1 MPAARRVLLAP
12 PAPWDETR
20 LLEAARALPPSAG
33 PLRPGDALG
42 DLVVLGVEP
51 APGAA
56 PDASTVFDL
65 APAPRPRAAP
75 LVDVAVLLD
84 VSESMGL
91 PWSDDLTR
99 SEAAREA
106 LSSFLAGGGAGVGQV
121 SVLAFSRE
129 ARLVAGPADHGSYA
143 TFRVPAPS
151 GPARTGAALDA
162 ALAHLA
168 GRGRPDRVQAVLLLS
183 DGVGDAEEAME
194 AARRAARLGVPV
206 HALVFAPEA
215 DPAFHDLSRATR
227 GSAQVATL
235 PLTVDFVHD
244 PGSDAS

>member
-1 MPAARRVLLAP
+1 MPVARRVLLAP
-12 PAPWDETR
+12 PGAWDEDR
-20 LLEAARALPPSAG
+20 LLDAARGLPGDAG

-51 APGAA
+51 APGDA

-65 APAPRPRAAP
+65 APAPRPASAP

-84 VSESMGL
+84 VAESMGL
-91 PWSDDLTR
+91 PWGADLTR

-106 LSSFLAGGGAGVGQV
+106 LFSFLAGPGAGVGDV
-121 SVLAFSRE
+121 SVLTYARD
-129 ARLVAGPADHGSYA
+129 ARLVVPPTPRGALSAFD
-143 TFRVPAPS
+143 VPAPS

-162 ALAHLA
+162 ALVHLA
-168 GRGRPDRVQAVLLLS
+168 ARGRPDRVQAILLLT
-183 DGVGDAEEAME
+183 DGAGDEKPAQ
-194 AARRAARLGVPV
+194 AAAARAARLGVPV

-215 DPAFHDLSRATR
+215 DPLLQDVARATR

-235 PLTVDFVHD
+235 PLTIDFVHQ